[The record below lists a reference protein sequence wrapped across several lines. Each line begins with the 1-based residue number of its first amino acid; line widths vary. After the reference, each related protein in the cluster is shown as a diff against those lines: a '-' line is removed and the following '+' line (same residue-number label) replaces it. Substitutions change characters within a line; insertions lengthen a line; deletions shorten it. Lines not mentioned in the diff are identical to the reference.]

1 MSRKGRRK
9 GAHRKTQS
17 RSEEP
22 KQVVE
27 QIDPYSEF
35 RDREWDLWLLPDV
48 DPHEVDERALHALIK
63 DWRHG
68 RATRSIAR
76 ALQDAYFAIFSLVVL
91 GAMIINLILQS
102 QSTMARCETDA
113 CHLGRTL
120 VPWAVLGAAAAV
132 VLAIARMFGPVMA
145 SAPEGFWLMDAP
157 ISRARLLRKRLW
169 AAIGLSFAIPAV
181 LAALVAALAGAEG
194 KQIAGWTLATGLL
207 SAALMSLAAADQP
220 RERVWPM
227 KLGQALGAALA
238 AAASLMMVAVSAEVV
253 SFTPSPGLSAVPW
266 VIALLGLVGLVAGGI
281 LANSRLDNI
290 RRARLLSGGS
300 LVSGMQ
306 GAMFALDFGLARD
319 ILVERDAIA
328 KGQVR
333 PTRGLGR
340 GLGALVW
347 RDFQRIIRFPKPL
360 VGLVAAMIV
369 PYAVDALGLSVVT
382 PLLSS
387 LALVMALV
395 PFLSSMRV
403 LTRTRGLARSFPF
416 SNAKI
421 RTTLMIIPALL
432 GIVWGVAVLPAIMGV
447 AGGPQRELS
456 EAVPMTL
463 LMAVAG
469 LLGAV
474 RWQVAKPVDF
484 GTPMVATASGALP
497 PTLLFNLFRGI
508 DIVAVITA
516 PMLLGVSLV
525 WSAVIALIVFFVLRS
540 GTSLA
545 EMQEEAEEQ
554 RRILD
559 ETRNQPVE
567 KKTLPRPRR

>member
-9 GAHRKTQS
+9 GAHRKTRSQS
-17 RSEEP
+17 QAP
-22 KQVVE
+22 VQVVE
-27 QIDPYSEF
+27 QVDPYAEF

-48 DPHEVDERALHALIK
+48 EPDEVDERALHALMK

-91 GAMIINLILQS
+91 GAMIINLIIQS

-120 VPWAVLGAAAAV
+120 VPWAVLGASAAV
-132 VLAIARMFGPVMA
+132 VLAVARLFGPVMA

-169 AAIGLSFAIPAV
+169 AAIGLSFVIPAV
-181 LAALVAALAGAEG
+181 LAALVAALAGARGEL
-194 KQIAGWTLATGLL
+194 IAGWTLATGLS
-207 SAALMSLAAADQP
+207 SAALMSLAAAEQP
-220 RERVWPM
+220 RERVWTM
-227 KLGQALGAALA
+227 RLGQALGATLA
-238 AAASLMMVAVSAEVV
+238 AVASLMMVAVSAELIT
-253 SFTPSPGLSAVPW
+253 FTPSAALDAVPW
-266 VIALLGLVGLVAGGI
+266 GIAILGFVGLVVGGA
-281 LANSRLDNI
+281 LANSRLDRI

-328 KGQVR
+328 RGQVK
-333 PTRGLGR
+333 PTVGLGR

-360 VGLVAAMIV
+360 IGLGAAMIV

-382 PLLSS
+382 PLLSP
-387 LALVMALV
+387 LALVAALV

-403 LTRTRGLARSFPF
+403 LSRTTGLARTLPF
-416 SNAKI
+416 SNAQI
-421 RTTLMIIPALL
+421 RTALMIIPALL
-432 GIVWGVAVLPAIMGV
+432 GVVWGAAVLPAILGV

-463 LMAVAG
+463 LMAAAG

-497 PTLLFNLFRGI
+497 PALLFNLFRGI

-540 GTSLA
+540 GTSMA
-545 EMQEEAEEQ
+545 EMQEEAAEQKRTLEEA
-554 RRILD
+554 
-559 ETRNQPVE
+559 RNQPVE
-567 KKTLPRPRR
+567 KKTLPRPKR